1 MQNASP
7 HRRANRTTQR
17 PPTTGQAQNLGLL
30 IAVALLIAAVSF
42 STIRLWPYLWSAPSA
57 LPRAI
62 TPRGN
67 LTDTE
72 TTTINIFDAASPAV
86 VYVTNSSYVQNWRTA
101 EVMLQKRDSGSGF
114 IWDDQGHI
122 VTNYH
127 VVEGTQQHV
136 VTLADGSSWDAL
148 VVGASKRHDLA
159 VLRISAPIGKLI
171 PIPIGQSSDLRVGQS
186 VFAIGNP
193 FGLDQTL
200 TTGVISALHRDIQ
213 QEEGVILR
221 DMIQTDAAINPG
233 NSGGPLLDSAGRLVG
248 VNAAIYSPNYTPSN
262 VGIGFAVP
270 VDIVNEVVP
279 QLINHG
285 REVRP
290 WMGVVLIPTTAIPA
304 LSDNGITGLLVREV
318 YRNSPAD
325 KAGISGTYIQRGR
338 LVLGDIVMSI
348 DGTPVPD
355 TDTFRTIMQ
364 DYTGGQTVTLHIKR
378 GTEELDVPVTLELV
392 AVENDN

>member
-1 MQNASP
+1 MTRQQSHIDPRRHTIGQTQNV
-7 HRRANRTTQR
+7 
-17 PPTTGQAQNLGLL
+17 GLL
-30 IAVALLIAAVSF
+30 VAVILLIAAVSF
-42 STIRLWPYLWSAPSA
+42 STIRLWPYLWASSAA
-57 LPRAI
+57 QPRAI
-62 TPRGN
+62 TPRGS
-67 LTDTE
+67 LTDAE
-72 TTTINIFDAASPAV
+72 TTTINIFDQASPSV

-101 EVMLQKRDSGSGF
+101 EVMLQERDSGSGF
-114 IWDDQGHI
+114 IWDDQGHV

-127 VVEGTQQHV
+127 VVAGTQQHV
-136 VTLADGSSWDAL
+136 VTLADGSSWDAV

-159 VLRISAPIGKLI
+159 VLRVSAPIGKLV
-171 PIPIGQSSDLRVGQS
+171 PIPIGQSSDLKVGQS

-213 QEEGVILR
+213 QDEGVVLR

-248 VNAAIYSPNYTPSN
+248 VNAAIYSPNNYSPAN

-270 VDIVNEVVP
+270 VDVVNEVVP

-290 WMGVVLIPTTAIPA
+290 WIGVVLVPTSAIQSLA
-304 LSDNGITGLLVREV
+304 DFGAAGLLVREV

-325 KAGISGTYIQRGR
+325 RAGIRGTYIQRGR
-338 LVLGDIVMSI
+338 LVLGDIVLSI
-348 DGTPVPD
+348 DGQPVPD
-355 TDTFRTIMQ
+355 TDTFRDLMQ
-364 DYTGGQTVTLHIKR
+364 NYGGGQTITLHIRR
-378 GTEELDVPVTLELV
+378 GNEELNVPVTLELV
-392 AVENDN
+392 AVDGGEG